1 MEKLIEILNNIKPDV
16 DFTKEKHLI
25 EDGIL
30 ASFDI
35 VSLVAAIDEEFDV
48 EISVTDIIPENF
60 ESAEAIMNLIK
71 RLED

>member
-16 DFTKEKHLI
+16 DFKKEKHLI

-60 ESAEAIMNLIK
+60 ESIEAIMNLIK
-71 RLED
+71 KLED

>member
-16 DFTKEKHLI
+16 DFTKEKNLI

-30 ASFDI
+30 ESFDI

>member
-1 MEKLIEILNNIKPDV
+1 MEKLIEILENIKPGV
-16 DFTKEKHLI
+16 DFKNEKHLI

-48 EISVTDIIPENF
+48 EISITDIVPENF
-60 ESAEAIMNLIK
+60 ETVEAIYNLIQ
-71 RLED
+71 RLDD